1 MNYIPV
7 FNFFFH
13 IRILITFSKKKN
25 EFFSGPDS
33 FLLSDLT
40 SLLMRL
46 ELENNNTMT
55 KKLDLKERWREI
67 GNLYDGILD
76 NSMTINMFYDVHSL
90 LGCLYG
96 DKQ

>member
-1 MNYIPV
+1 M
-7 FNFFFH
+7 
-13 IRILITFSKKKN
+13 
-25 EFFSGPDS
+25 
-33 FLLSDLT
+33 LSDLT